1 MSSELHFIPRKMHTT
16 KTILVTSATA
26 VALVAFTVLAA
37 VEFLFRG
44 GAAMLKDCGLDREE

>member
-1 MSSELHFIPRKMHTT
+1 MISESNFIPRKMHTT
-16 KTILVTSATA
+16 KTLLVTSATA
-26 VALVAFTVLAA
+26 IALVVFTVLAA

>member
-1 MSSELHFIPRKMHTT
+1 MSFELHFIPQKMHTT

-26 VALVAFTVLAA
+26 IALATFTVLAA

-44 GAAMLKDCGLDREE
+44 GAAMLNDTGLDRED